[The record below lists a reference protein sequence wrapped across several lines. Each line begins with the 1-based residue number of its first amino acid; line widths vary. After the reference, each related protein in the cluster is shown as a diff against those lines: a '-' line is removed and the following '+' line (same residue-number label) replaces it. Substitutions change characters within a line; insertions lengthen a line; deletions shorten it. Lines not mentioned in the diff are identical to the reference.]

1 MPTKKGEE
9 RLRYERPWRMLKKPL
24 LQDFLQVGIKTL
36 DVMLGGKKKKIINP
50 TFQLCLISPF
60 LWPTSGSSFQLTAV
74 PFSCFVS
81 PWAADPLLSLPVGT
95 QSPPSWLAIANTA
108 YLGF

>member
-36 DVMLGGKKKKIINP
+36 DVMLGGKKKENH
-50 TFQLCLISPF
+50 
-60 LWPTSGSSFQLTAV
+60 
-74 PFSCFVS
+74 
-81 PWAADPLLSLPVGT
+81 
-95 QSPPSWLAIANTA
+95 
-108 YLGF
+108 